1 MPYNRPIPDSK
12 PDPKQGGKDAGLFS
26 AWIQAEKLMQ
36 IALVLPCAAFIGWLI
51 GAWLDHRLHQ
61 SWIAIAGIVF
71 DADGKGVADLDG
83 EKAEGQEIV
92 EFESVS
98 DHNGHHMTNWNRCWR
113 FRHACRRFITRAA
126 FLQFDCIQA
135 QLPFFDVGTA
145 RTNLS

>member
-71 DADGKGVADLDG
+71 GGISGMVYSIQVALAANKDPKMQDDTSDLGKG
-83 EKAEGQEIV
+83 
-92 EFESVS
+92 S
-98 DHNGHHMTNWNRCWR
+98 DAGKGSGGSG
-113 FRHACRRFITRAA
+113 A
-126 FLQFDCIQA
+126 
-135 QLPFFDVGTA
+135 
-145 RTNLS
+145 